1 MKDEEHRL
9 QCACVRWFRYA
20 YPHHLLYAV
29 PNGGQRSVATA
40 ARLKAEGVLAGV
52 PDLFLSAARGG
63 FHGLYIEMKDGA
75 KGRVS
80 ESQRDTMER
89 LTAEGYLC
97 AVCRNFDE
105 FRQTVEEY
113 LRGAE
118 IG

>member
-29 PNGGQRSVATA
+29 PNGGQRSVVTA
-40 ARLKAEGVLAGV
+40 AKLKAEGVVAGV
-52 PDLFLSAARGG
+52 PDLFLAVPKGEA
-63 FHGLYIEMKDGA
+63 HGLYIEMKNGR
-75 KGRVS
+75 KGVVS
-80 ESQRDTMER
+80 EVQRSVMAMLE
-89 LTAEGYLC
+89 AQGYRC
-97 AVCRNFDE
+97 AVCRSFDD
-105 FRQTVEEY
+105 FREAVEEY

>member
-63 FHGLYIEMKDGA
+63 FHGLYIEMKDGR

-80 ESQRDTMER
+80 ESQRGVMER

-97 AVCRNFDE
+97 AVCRSFDE
-105 FRQTVEEY
+105 FRSTVEEY